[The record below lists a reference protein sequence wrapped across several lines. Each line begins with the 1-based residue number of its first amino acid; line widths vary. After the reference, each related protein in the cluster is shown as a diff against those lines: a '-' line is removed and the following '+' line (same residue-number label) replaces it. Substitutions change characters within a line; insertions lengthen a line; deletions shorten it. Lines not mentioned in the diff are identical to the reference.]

1 MEVSLNLSSPPT
13 PAPLSSFFFSWYV
26 CVLEDSSRT
35 RTRARARTHTHTQQA
50 AHEWSKEAA
59 ERITEWEEQLALG
72 RMAPSVFHARVR
84 RQALIELAALA
95 AQKEKLLA
103 QASLEAPSE

>member
-1 MEVSLNLSSPPT
+1 MCVSLKSLQGH
-13 PAPLSSFFFSWYV
+13 A
-26 CVLEDSSRT
+26 
-35 RTRARARTHTHTQQA
+35 RARAHTHTHTQQA

>member
-1 MEVSLNLSSPPT
+1 MCVSLKSLQGH
-13 PAPLSSFFFSWYV
+13 
-26 CVLEDSSRT
+26 
-35 RTRARARTHTHTQQA
+35 TRARAHTHTHTHTQQA

-59 ERITEWEEQLALG
+59 ERIAEWEEQLALG